1 MRYALALAVVF
12 VACRT
17 NSGPGVVTPTGSGGP
32 TLTYLGVAGWS
43 LGSGAGTLLVDPY
56 VTRVNVEDE
65 GQPLVADEAAIAAYT
80 PERVDVVLVGHSHYD
95 HVLDVPTIARRTG
108 ATVVGTQST
117 ANLARASGVAEEKIV
132 VTQGGQTR
140 SFGPFVV
147 RTVAGLHSLTGQAN
161 EPIGREIA
169 LPMAARGYGEGGTL
183 HYLVEFAGH
192 RVLFVGTANF
202 VEAAMV
208 GLRPD
213 VAVVAVGLR
222 EEIPDYT
229 CRLLRALDRPPLVI
243 PNHFD
248 EFREPL
254 RPGSEPSGATR
265 EDLEAFAAEVH
276 VCAPETR
283 VVVPSPLRP
292 IAL

>member
-1 MRYALALAVVF
+1 MRCFLALAVVL

-17 NSGPGVVTPTGSGGP
+17 NSGTVSPSGSGGP

-43 LGSGAGTLLVDPY
+43 LGASAGTLLVDPY
-56 VTRVNVEDE
+56 VTRVKVEDE
-65 GQPLVADEAAIAAYT
+65 GQLLVTDEAAIAAYT
-80 PERVDVVLVGHSHYD
+80 PARVDVVLVGHSHYD
-95 HVLDVPTIARRTG
+95 HVLDVPAIARRTG

-117 ANLARASGVAEEKIV
+117 ANLARAGGVAEDKIV

-147 RTVAGLHSLTGQAN
+147 RTVAGLHSLTGQAD
-161 EPIGREIA
+161 EPIAREIA

-183 HYLVEFAGH
+183 HYLVEFAGR

-222 EEIPDYT
+222 DKVPDYT
-229 CRLLRALDRPPLVI
+229 CRLLRALDRPPLVV

-254 RPGSEPSGATR
+254 RPGSEPSEETR
-265 EDLEAFAAEVH
+265 EDLEAFAVEVH
-276 VCAPETR
+276 ACAPEAR